1 MKNLRRKTWL
11 CIFLVSALCLGA
23 WYYFLRPEDM
33 VLPGMDQQ
41 SSKTPTLIL
50 WYTDE
55 SLTDYLNSASVA
67 YQDAEGVRVEPVL
80 KTGLEYIEEIYD
92 ASVKNEEMPDL
103 YITGTDTL
111 EKAALAGLAQPIKDP
126 ENVLNS
132 FNYPEIAMNAVTYD
146 GQRVAYPFYYETAF
160 LLYNSTYLSQ
170 MADAELRSEPLEGEE
185 EDEEGAGHTYVP
197 DAGIPEG
204 YTEESWK
211 EAVAQRTQELIPT
224 SIEDITRLAMEHGA
238 PEGMENF
245 FVWDVSDIYYN
256 YFFAGAY
263 MNVGGDCGDDPDQID
278 ICNPDSIHCMSTYQS
293 LHQFFSIDSKES
305 SYEKVL
311 QDFLDG
317 KTLFAIVTTDAI
329 PTVEKAYED
338 GEYRYGYGVAALPGV
353 DAEHVAKGLSATS
366 CVAVNAFSEYTDE
379 ANLFA
384 EYIMYE
390 SADTLYDRTGKLP
403 CMGGVQE
410 ESAGARDVVRQI
422 YQESAVLP
430 KLMTLSNFWVELELA
445 YSRVWDGAE
454 PEQTLKDLSEQ
465 MQQQMEKF

>member
-1 MKNLRRKTWL
+1 MKSLRGKTWL
-11 CIFLVSALCLGA
+11 SVLLVSALCVGA
-23 WYYFLRPEDM
+23 WFYFRPEGE
-33 VLPGMDQQ
+33 VLPGVAAAKQ
-41 SSKTPTLIL
+41 KTPTLIL

-55 SLTDYLNSASVA
+55 GLTDYLNSAAVA

-92 ASVKNEEMPDL
+92 ASVKQEEMPDL

-111 EKAALAGLAQPIKDP
+111 EKAVLAGLARPINDP
-126 ENVLNS
+126 ENILNS
-132 FNYPEIAMNAVTYD
+132 FNYPEIAMNSVSYR
-146 GQRVAYPFYYETAF
+146 GSKVAYPFYYETAF

-170 MADAELRSEPLEGEE
+170 MADAELRSEPT
-185 EDEEGAGHTYVP
+185 EDIDSEEGSEGRTFVP

-211 EAVAQRTQELIPT
+211 EAVSLRTQELIPE

-245 FVWDVSDIYYN
+245 FLWDVSDIYYN
-256 YFFAGAY
+256 YFFTGAY
-263 MNVGGDCGDDPDQID
+263 MNVGGECGDDPGLID
-278 ICNPDSIHCMSTYQS
+278 ICNEDTIRCMSTYQG
-293 LHQFFSIDSKES
+293 LHEFFSIESKES

-317 KTLFAIVTTDAI
+317 KTLFTIVTTDALA
-329 PTVEKAYED
+329 TVERAYAE
-338 GEYRYGYGVAALPGV
+338 GEFKYGYGVAALPGV
-353 DAEHVAKGLSATS
+353 DADHVARGLSTTS
-366 CVAVNAFSEYTDE
+366 CVAVNGFSQYPDE
-379 ANLFA
+379 ADLFA

-390 SADTLYDRTGKLP
+390 SANTLYDRTGKMP

-410 ESAGARDVVRQI
+410 ESAGARDVVREI
-422 YQESAVLP
+422 YSQSVSLP

-445 YSRVWDGAE
+445 YTRVWDGAD
-454 PEQTLKDLSEQ
+454 PEDTLKALSDQMQEQ
-465 MQQQMEKF
+465 MKIH